1 MNPDVRR
8 TTKRTALAATAL
20 LALASCATPGQ
31 STRLRASDFEQSTK
45 LMVASLGK
53 SAFLADRTPASEPV
67 YIVINKVQNLTT
79 DLIPDAEQW
88 MLVARVQGSLPM
100 QELRKQKNIHFLI
113 PPERQPMLRDA
124 GYKEEL
130 PTGPEATHTMAA
142 VFRAAPRTVT
152 NDEHYVGRRQDYYL
166 LQYSVTS
173 IRSREVVWTDQFE
186 FKREAKGLTID

>member
-1 MNPDVRR
+1 MNPTARNTSPR
-8 TTKRTALAATAL
+8 IALAAAL
-20 LALASCATPGQ
+20 LALAGCGTPGQ
-31 STRLRASDFEQSTK
+31 TTRLRASDFEQSTQA
-45 LMVASLGK
+45 MVQSLGK
-53 SAFLADRTPASEPV
+53 SAFLADRTPQSEPA
-67 YIVINKVQNLTT
+67 YIVINRVQNLTT
-79 DLIPDAEQW
+79 DLIPEAEQW

-100 QELRKQKNIHFLI
+100 QQLAKQKNIRFLI

-142 VFRAAPRTVT
+142 TFRAAPRKVT

-166 LQYSVTS
+166 LQYSLTS
-173 IRSREVVWTDQFE
+173 IRSREIVWTDQFE